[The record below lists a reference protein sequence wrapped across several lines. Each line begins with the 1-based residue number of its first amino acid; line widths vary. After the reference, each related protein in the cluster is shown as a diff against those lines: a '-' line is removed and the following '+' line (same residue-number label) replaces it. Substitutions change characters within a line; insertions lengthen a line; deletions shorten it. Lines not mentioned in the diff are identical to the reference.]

1 MMIST
6 VSSIGSTRR
15 RSWIRERPPR
25 GPLDDHADRLRAVPG
40 VDAAAARDTYRRHRL
55 GEVDA
60 AEELYRLL
68 SVLEMPLTGRL
79 LDE

>member
-1 MMIST
+1 
-6 VSSIGSTRR
+6 
-15 RSWIRERPPR
+15 
-25 GPLDDHADRLRAVPG
+25 VPG